1 MEYRRLGR
9 IALGFAI
16 IGSSGRTLCT
26 RWWGACSNA
35 EAVSLLR
42 EARSLGIAFLY
53 KASESYGDGQAG
65 AAGVVRWRA
74 APRTARTAGNFRGNQ
89 RAGRSLRP

>member
-9 IALGFAI
+9 IALGFAL
-16 IGSSGRTLCT
+16 IGSSGRTVST

-42 EARSLGIAFLY
+42 EARSFGVAFLA
-53 KASESYGDGQAG
+53 ASHRYREGQAG
-65 AAGVVRWRA
+65 AAGIVRWCA
-74 APRTARTAGNFRGNQ
+74 APRTACTAATFAAISAQG
-89 RAGRSLRP
+89 GR